1 MITCRT
7 RKIILAK
14 LTFLYVGFLA
24 NFAFAQVSG
33 GLPPLPTTTPSASA
47 VATVPLAPV
56 ADKLVQ
62 ETQTALN
69 QKGFNAGLADGFI
82 GPQTQAAISS
92 AQRAL
97 GLPVTGIPSESQ
109 LTAFKGLPELKD
121 ARLAYERKDYG
132 IAFQISLRFA
142 QSGNA
147 IAQTNT
153 AFAYFNGQGVA
164 QNYSEALSWYR
175 LAAAQGNAYAQGQIG
190 FAYAQGIGVVQ
201 NYAEA
206 VKWFKLGAAQG
217 DSSARANL
225 GSAYANGQGVVQDYV
240 ESVKW
245 NKLAAAQ
252 GNAEAQVGLGF
263 SYAQGLGTPQDL
275 AEAIKWFKLSAAQ
288 GHANGQAN
296 LGVSYEMGNGVPQD
310 FPEAAKW
317 FKLAA
322 AQGLTA
328 AKARLDNLYKTGR
341 LTK

>member
-14 LTFLYVGFLA
+14 LTLLCIGFLA
-24 NFAFAQVSG
+24 NFALAQVSG
-33 GLPPLPTTTPSASA
+33 GLPPLPTTIPSAAAAAVVTPS
-47 VATVPLAPV
+47 PIP
-56 ADKLVQ
+56 DKLVQ
-62 ETQTALN
+62 ETQAALN
-69 QKGFNAGLADGFI
+69 QKGFNAGPADGFI
-82 GPQTQAAISS
+82 DPQTQAAISS
-92 AQRAL
+92 AQRVL
-97 GLPVTGIPSESQ
+97 RLPITGITSESQ

-121 ARLAYERKDYG
+121 ARVAYERKDYG
-132 IAFQISLRFA
+132 TAFQISFRYA

-164 QNYSEALSWYR
+164 QNYSEALRWYR
-175 LAAAQGNAYAQGQIG
+175 LAAAQGNADAQGQIG
-190 FAYAQGIGVVQ
+190 FAYAQGIGVVK
-201 NYAEA
+201 NYVEA
-206 VKWFKLGAAQG
+206 VKWFKLAAAQG
-217 DSSARANL
+217 ESSARANL
-225 GSAYANGQGVVQDYV
+225 GSAYANGQGVAQDYV

-263 SYAQGLGTPQDL
+263 SYAQGLGVSQDL
-275 AEAIKWFKLSAAQ
+275 GEAIRLFKLSAAQ
-288 GHANGQAN
+288 GNANGQAN